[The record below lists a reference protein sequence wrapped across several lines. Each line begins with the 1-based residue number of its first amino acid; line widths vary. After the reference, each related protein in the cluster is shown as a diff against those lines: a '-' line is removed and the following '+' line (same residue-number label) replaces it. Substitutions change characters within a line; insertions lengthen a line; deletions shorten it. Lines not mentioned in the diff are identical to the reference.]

1 MVFMSKNYIVAISG
15 EVRQTALVKAAEA
28 QKRLGRRV
36 TIQETVEAGV
46 KLLESFLRVHGAT
59 EVKGWVELEEL
70 FSS

>member
-1 MVFMSKNYIVAISG
+1 MSKNYIVAISG

-46 KLLESFLRVHGAT
+46 ELLDVEAF
-59 EVKGWVELEEL
+59 VKYLEEEGGEKK
-70 FSS
+70 

>member
-46 KLLESFLRVHGAT
+46 ELLDVEAF
-59 EVKGWVELEEL
+59 VKYLEEEGGEKK
-70 FSS
+70 

>member
-1 MVFMSKNYIVAISG
+1 MSKNYIVAISG

-46 KLLESFLRVHGAT
+46 ELLDVEAF
-59 EVKGWVELEEL
+59 VKYLEEEGEKK
-70 FSS
+70 

>member
-1 MVFMSKNYIVAISG
+1 LVFMSKNYIVAISG

-46 KLLESFLRVHGAT
+46 ELLDVEAF
-59 EVKGWVELEEL
+59 VKYLEEEGGEKKL
-70 FSS
+70 

>member
-1 MVFMSKNYIVAISG
+1 LAFMSKNYVVAISE

-46 KLLESFLRVHGAT
+46 KLLDVEALVKYL
-59 EVKGWVELEEL
+59 EVKNK
-70 FSS
+70 

>member
-1 MVFMSKNYIVAISG
+1 MSKNYIVAISG

-46 KLLESFLRVHGAT
+46 ELLDVEAF
-59 EVKGWVELEEL
+59 VKYLVEEENK
-70 FSS
+70 

>member
-46 KLLESFLRVHGAT
+46 ELLDVEAF
-59 EVKGWVELEEL
+59 VKYLEEEEKK
-70 FSS
+70 

>member
-1 MVFMSKNYIVAISG
+1 LVFMSKNYIVAISG

-46 KLLESFLRVHGAT
+46 ELLDVEAF
-59 EVKGWVELEEL
+59 VKYLEEEGGEKK
-70 FSS
+70 

>member
-1 MVFMSKNYIVAISG
+1 LVFMSKNYIVAISG

-46 KLLESFLRVHGAT
+46 ELLDVEAF
-59 EVKGWVELEEL
+59 VKYLEEEGEKK
-70 FSS
+70 

>member
-1 MVFMSKNYIVAISG
+1 LVFMSKNYIVAISG

-46 KLLESFLRVHGAT
+46 ELLDVEAF
-59 EVKGWVELEEL
+59 VKYLEEEEKK
-70 FSS
+70 

>member
-46 KLLESFLRVHGAT
+46 ELLDVEAF
-59 EVKGWVELEEL
+59 VKYLEEEGEKK
-70 FSS
+70 

>member
-1 MVFMSKNYIVAISG
+1 MAFMSKNYVVAISE

-46 KLLESFLRVHGAT
+46 KLLDVEALVKYL
-59 EVKGWVELEEL
+59 EVKNK
-70 FSS
+70 